1 MDLKESVMSVADN
14 TNNIK
19 NEEIS
24 SVSGVTIF
32 TKENC
37 IYCDAAKAVLER
49 AGIVYREIPIG
60 SYPELWKIICLK
72 YGWKG
77 APLVLMG
84 NKPLGGFPELCIHFG
99 RKSIFDRGGRSL
111 EI

>member
-1 MDLKESVMSVADN
+1 MDLKESTMSVA
-14 TNNIK
+14 NNVRTI
-19 NEEIS
+19 EGPDLT
-24 SVSGVTIF
+24 GVTIF

-49 AGIVYREIPIG
+49 AGVIYREIPIG
-60 SYPELWKIICLK
+60 MYTELWKVICLK

-77 APLVLMG
+77 APLVLLG
-84 NKPLGGFPELCIHFG
+84 DKPLGGFPELCIHFG